1 MRFQKAEK
9 GPIVPFDASKITNA
23 VLKAMSACGLPSE
36 DMAKKVTRD
45 VMKQIGETNKELV
58 TFEEVQDLVERALM
72 KRGLYD
78 IAKAYI
84 LYREDHARAR
94 KAIKVRDKTKGK
106 QDVTDASMLMVQ
118 SLSSSNVSSW
128 DRNKITQKLVEV
140 LGMDMLEASSVAKEV
155 ENHIIGSGMT
165 EISSAFIRETVNSV
179 LASRGY
185 QGQLKDLAMYQL
197 PREFIDNLM
206 FTKSNE
212 NSNIVSNNPEA
223 VSLAISETILRQ
235 YALDA
240 VFSPDLRKA
249 HMEGRIHIH
258 DVSFPHRVYCS
269 SHSIEYIKKYGL
281 KGLENLNTE
290 SKPAKTASVLTGHL
304 NTFLASMQANY
315 AGALGLGYM
324 NILYA
329 PMVEGMTE
337 KQLHQTAQELVFN
350 GSQNAFSRGGQTLF
364 LDFNIHTGVPKYLVN
379 VPAIGPGGKY
389 LAKYNINGGPWQE
402 GATVALE
409 ETTDDG
415 CWALKFQNP
424 QRAEDFGICA
434 KELKDGIWYADQP
447 HFHVMRYGDYQ
458 EWAQKFA
465 HALLDV
471 WGEGDAR
478 GRIFEFPKC
487 DFHVNSEA
495 FTDPGQHE
503 VYQHACKLAAK
514 NGSTYFVFDRDS
526 VSLASCCRLKV
537 QITDMS
543 MLSHPEHLRSVGFQ
557 NVTINIPQAAYRAA
571 RAGEKNLDGLFKQMD
586 EAMDLAMKAHL
597 QKKEHIAKL
606 MKKGGPLWQLGKP
619 ACDGRP
625 YLKLEDATYIIG
637 MIGVNDAVQFLTGK
651 QMHEDKDA
659 LDMGLKITG
668 HMFLKSK
675 EYTKQYGLQVKL
687 EESPAESA
695 ARRLAKADLVFYRP
709 EALTVYKGGDEDHAY
724 YTNSIHMVA
733 DADIDLLERAEL
745 QAMFNSIIEAGAIT
759 HAFIGEQQPSWE
771 AIDKLVRWVFLN
783 TQSAQ
788 MTFSPEFT
796 CCNTCGR
803 MSRGLSPK
811 CPICGS
817 DDVVGETRIVG
828 YFSKLSNFNLS
839 KLAENRAR
847 DRGKYHVEEVQE

>member
-1 MRFQKAEK
+1 MLIRKAED
-9 GPIVPFDASKITNA
+9 GPVVPFDATKITNA
-23 VLKAMSACGLPSE
+23 VLKALNAAGCPSQSIAE
-36 DMAKKVTRD
+36 RITQD
-45 VMKQIGETNKELV
+45 VLKELEGKESTTV
-58 TFEEVQDLVERALM
+58 EEVQDLVEIALM
-72 KRGLYD
+72 KRGLLD
-78 IAKAYI
+78 IAKRYI
-84 LYREDHARAR
+84 IYREEHTKAR
-94 KAIKVRDKTKGK
+94 KAIKVRSKAKGK

-118 SLSSSNVSSW
+118 SMSSSNVSSW
-128 DRNKITQKLVEV
+128 DRRKIAQKLTDV
-140 LGMDMLEASSVAKEV
+140 LGMKEAEAASVAKEV
-155 ENHIIGSGMT
+155 ENHIIASGMT
-165 EISSAFIRETVNSV
+165 DISSAFIRETVNNV
-179 LASRGY
+179 LAARGY
-185 QGQLKDLAMYQL
+185 QGQLKDLTMYQL

-290 SKPAKTASVLTGHL
+290 SKPARTASVLTGHL

-329 PMVEGMTE
+329 PMVAGMNYA
-337 KQLHQTAQELVFN
+337 QLHQTAQELVFN

-364 LDFNIHTGVPKYLVN
+364 LDFNIHTGVPHYLAN
-379 VPAIGPGGKY
+379 VPAVGPGGKY
-389 LAKYNINGGPWQE
+389 MATTPNGAQ
-402 GATVALE
+402 VSLE
-409 ETTDDG
+409 ERTVDG
-415 CWALKFQNP
+415 EWQLFYDPVSAQP
-424 QRAEDFGICA
+424 AEVVLLR
-434 KELKDGIWYADQP
+434 ERDGKQEFTEPEGW
-447 HFHVMRYGDYQ
+447 HVMRYGDYKREACQ
-458 EWAQKFA
+458 FA

-471 WGEGDAR
+471 WREGDAR

-487 DFHVNSEA
+487 DFHVNAES
-495 FTDPGQHE
+495 FTDPDQHE
-503 VYQHACKLAAK
+503 VYEHACKLAAR

-537 QITDMS
+537 QITDMT
-543 MLSHPEHLRSVGFQ
+543 MLSHPEHLRSCGFQ
-557 NVTINIPQAAYRAA
+557 NVTINI
-571 RAGEKNLDGLFKQMD
+571 KQMD

-606 MKKGGPLWQLGKP
+606 MKKGGPLWQLGKT

-659 LDMGLKITG
+659 LDMGLRITG

-745 QAMFNSIIEAGAIT
+745 QAMFNPIIEAGAIT

-796 CCNTCGR
+796 CCNACGR
-803 MSRGLSPK
+803 MSRGLHPK